1 MNERDWLERLVE
13 EILGSV
19 PTALSVVLSGSWA
32 KRKAKS
38 ESDVD
43 LLLIVRPNHKSRGPE
58 VHERIDETRGKM
70 TGRFGRPVSLLV
82 LGREEFRRRL
92 RKRDALVREIVGQGW
107 CSPVQS
113 SPSWWVVDRHRPSKP
128 PAVPV
133 WLVDRAANL

>member
-1 MNERDWLERLVE
+1 MLVWSSAVAPGGLSSTLSTATFTWSTKSLPPAFVNERDWLERLVE

-38 ESDVD
+38 ESGVD

-70 TGRFGRPVSLLV
+70 TGRFGRP
-82 LGREEFRRRL
+82 
-92 RKRDALVREIVGQGW
+92 
-107 CSPVQS
+107 
-113 SPSWWVVDRHRPSKP
+113 
-128 PAVPV
+128 
-133 WLVDRAANL
+133 